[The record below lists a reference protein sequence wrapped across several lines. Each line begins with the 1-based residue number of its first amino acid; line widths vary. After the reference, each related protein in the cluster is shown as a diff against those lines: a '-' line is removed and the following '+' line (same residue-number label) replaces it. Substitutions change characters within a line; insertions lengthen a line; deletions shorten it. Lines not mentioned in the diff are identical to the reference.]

1 MRISSG
7 YVDHNAIKRQAND
20 NGRGAPLMPRINDMR
35 TNEEKEQIRL
45 ENDAVRFNSRKQVMT
60 ISMPKI
66 PVKQI

>member
-7 YVDHNAIKRQAND
+7 YVDHDAIKRQA
-20 NGRGAPLMPRINDMR
+20 NGRGAPLMPRINDTR